1 MQKVWALLVLSLPVV
16 TASPVRALDI
26 TTCGV
31 TVPPG
36 EIGALQA
43 DLVCA
48 GGNAVE
54 LQSGATLDLN
64 AHVLTL
70 ADPGAV
76 VWCSEKSCTV
86 RSAAAARGRIVGT
99 YESSCVYGID
109 VVRRVVLENVE
120 ISHCEGGVNFRKARV
135 WATDVDVSDCSY
147 FAMLAQS
154 LDLLNV
160 TMQDTGEYGPGASK
174 AIRGKNVRLT
184 NCGEGVY
191 TDGRVRID
199 GLVAQG
205 NTEYAVYSG
214 SLGLENSAL
223 SGNSIDFSTSRRP
236 RLLATSCDRSERH
249 DPFGTEIGTWG
260 VCALD

>member
-54 LQSGATLDLN
+54 LQSGATLDLT

-86 RSAAAARGRIVGT
+86 RSRAAARGRIVGT

-135 WATDVDVSDCSY
+135 RATDVDVGDCSY
-147 FAMLAQS
+147 FSMFAPG
-154 LDLLNV
+154 LDLLYL
-160 TMQDTGEYGPGASK
+160 TMQATGGSVPGP
-174 AIRGKNVRLT
+174 
-184 NCGEGVY
+184 
-191 TDGRVRID
+191 
-199 GLVAQG
+199 
-205 NTEYAVYSG
+205 
-214 SLGLENSAL
+214 
-223 SGNSIDFSTSRRP
+223 
-236 RLLATSCDRSERH
+236 
-249 DPFGTEIGTWG
+249 
-260 VCALD
+260 